1 MDTHTPE
8 QDFRREAIRRR
19 LAGEQRKDICQDLE
33 RATSWFDKWWAE
45 YRRNPQT
52 DLADRSRAPQ
62 NSPGRVPTEVVQT
75 IVSLRQ
81 TLEAA
86 ATPETRYGL
95 IGARAIQGQLEQ
107 LHIGPPSIATI
118 QRILQVEGLTHPVGA
133 GQDSAYYPWPEAWA
147 VNAIQATDIITRH
160 VHGGEAIQNF
170 HTIDHYTHAVH
181 LSQHAA
187 KTSVTSS
194 EHLLATWS
202 KLGLPQ
208 VQQLDN
214 EGSFCGGHTHP
225 QVVGRV
231 VRLCLFCG
239 IEPLF
244 TPFYEPKRNYQIE
257 TFHSLWDRA
266 FWSRQEFR
274 DRAHVQ
280 TEIPLF
286 ERWYYTVYQPPSL
299 QGKTPAQ
306 MRQGATVV
314 PLTADL
320 RRLIPIGQLPITA
333 GRVHFMRRVD
343 TTGHVELLNE
353 PWSLGQRWS
362 GEYVRATINT
372 SEQSL
377 SFWHKSDAASDWRL
391 LKTRQFRLRQ
401 TVQPLRPEFRR
412 NRTRCR
418 EYWPG

>member
-1 MDTHTPE
+1 MMDTHTPE
-8 QDFRREAIRRR
+8 QDLRREAIGRR
-19 LAGEQRKDICQDLE
+19 LAGEQRKDICEDLE

-118 QRILQVEGLTHPVGA
+118 QRILQVEGLTHPLGA
-133 GQDSAYYPWPEAWA
+133 GQDSAFYPWPEAWA

-181 LSQHAA
+181 LRQHAD

-214 EGSFCGGHTHP
+214 EGSFCGGYTHP

-231 VRLCLFCG
+231 VRLCL
-239 IEPLF
+239 
-244 TPFYEPKRNYQIE
+244 R
-257 TFHSLWDRA
+257 LWRVA
-266 FWSRQEFR
+266 LSRCSHR
-274 DRAHVQ
+274 
-280 TEIPLF
+280 
-286 ERWYYTVYQPPSL
+286 
-299 QGKTPAQ
+299 
-306 MRQGATVV
+306 
-314 PLTADL
+314 
-320 RRLIPIGQLPITA
+320 
-333 GRVHFMRRVD
+333 FM
-343 TTGHVELLNE
+343 N
-353 PWSLGQRWS
+353 QN
-362 GEYVRATINT
+362 ATIRSRPFT
-372 SEQSL
+372 VSGTAPSGHAK
-377 SFWHKSDAASDWRL
+377 SFVIVRMSRRKYPCSSGGITPSISHRVFKGRL
-391 LKTRQFRLRQ
+391 PPKCAKEPR
-401 TVQPLRPEFRR
+401 
-412 NRTRCR
+412 
-418 EYWPG
+418 